1 MLSKNEKMNI
11 SAFVSMTDSAARL
24 ALAQEPELLLL
35 DEPTTY
41 LDIRHQLDLML
52 LVGQLHRELGL
63 TVVMVLHDLLA
74 T

>member
-1 MLSKNEKMNI
+1 MIIIINKVN
-11 SAFVSMTDSAARL
+11 
-24 ALAQEPELLLL
+24 
-35 DEPTTY
+35 Y
-41 LDIRHQLDLML
+41 IRHQLDLML